1 MPDNESTFDPGADLT
16 PTFGANAALIEQAI
30 ELAIPNS
37 YRGLIIYSETTP
49 ATTGEPTGY
58 PTNWYEWH
66 KRCIWFKPS
75 TGEIF
80 QFNGTTWAL
89 CIAKPGAGVI
99 TNAMIANGTIEFG
112 KLAVTGGAA
121 LQILQINN
129 LGTAWAFVDVASA
142 IANNSIAVTKLIGG
156 VTPGVEVLLSTAGS
170 KAWTPFTSATI
181 IDLFGANEFPVDS
194 LARGSADQ
202 ILTTN
207 TAGTAISWRAISA
220 LIADYSIPIA
230 KLTKVV
236 GDAGK
241 YLRRDVNGEI
251 VSETL
256 VIPSPVGTTFASASE
271 VAAGTEAAKAIAPA
285 TVSSITGLVKASANV
300 TITCSTVAVTAI
312 TLNYGSNIA
321 SAAISGSDG
330 RLTFTSALA
339 SASYVA
345 VVSSRNGNIPIGS
358 GVVVVTRAT
367 THIDIKALSG
377 GGSVSGDVDLIII

>member
-49 ATTGEPTGY
+49 ATTGQPSGY
-58 PTNWYEWH
+58 ATNWYEWH
-66 KRCIWFKPS
+66 QRCIWLKPS
-75 TGEIF
+75 TGETF

-112 KLAVTGGAA
+112 KLSVTGGAA

-129 LGTAWAFVDVASA
+129 LGTAWAFVDLASA
-142 IANNSIAVTKLIGG
+142 IAANSIAVTKLIGG

-181 IDLFGANEFPVDS
+181 IDLFGSNEFPIDRIVH
-194 LARGSADQ
+194 GSADQ
-202 ILTTN
+202 ILAMN
-207 TAGTAISWRAISA
+207 AGGTAVTWRAISA
-220 LIADYSIPIA
+220 LIADNSISLA
-230 KLTKVV
+230 KLTTVV
-236 GDAGK
+236 GDANK
-241 YLRRDVNGEI
+241 YLKRDANGVI

-256 VIPSPVGTTFASASE
+256 VIPPPVGTTFASGSE

-285 TVSSITGLVKASANV
+285 TVSSITGLVKASAHV
-300 TITCSTVAVTAI
+300 TFTANAGGLTTI
-312 TLNYGSNIA
+312 ALTYGINIA
-321 SAAISGSDG
+321 TATTFASGAVHG
-330 RLTFTSALA
+330 RLTFTSALTSANYVIVFPA
-339 SASYVA
+339 STATIRARTTTTIDFSATASGTIELIA
-345 VVSSRNGNIPIGS
+345 V
-358 GVVVVTRAT
+358 
-367 THIDIKALSG
+367 
-377 GGSVSGDVDLIII
+377 